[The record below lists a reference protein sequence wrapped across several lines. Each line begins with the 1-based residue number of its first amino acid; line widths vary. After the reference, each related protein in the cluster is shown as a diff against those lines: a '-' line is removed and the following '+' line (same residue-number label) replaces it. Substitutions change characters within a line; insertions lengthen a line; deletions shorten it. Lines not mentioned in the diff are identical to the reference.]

1 MQATQATIKSNNM
14 NELEQIVQQMMAE
27 GQSDENINA
36 VIAAYDAE
44 QVAEPEVLEKPEAAV
59 EETAPV
65 VVETPEDT
73 GSQLEDTS
81 SESPETINDTGLYVE
96 PEYFK
101 TGFEG
106 VTVEDAQAYLD
117 KSYSDN
123 PVESTAQPG
132 LQGARSTP
140 RARTNDEL
148 VMEHI
153 ASGNSGKIKEISDS
167 VTDDVVF
174 ESILE
179 DYKDLQSQTIS
190 KPLSLNSSRLAPPVS
205 QGWDEKTR
213 AKYDAWEANG
223 KNFGGEFGD
232 TVKRSE

>member
-1 MQATQATIKSNNM
+1 M
-14 NELEQIVQQMMAE
+14 
-27 GQSDENINA
+27 
-36 VIAAYDAE
+36 
-44 QVAEPEVLEKPEAAV
+44 EKPEAAV
-59 EETAPV
+59 EEIAPV

-81 SESPETINDTGLYVE
+81 LESPETIDDTELYVE

-106 VTVEDAQAYLD
+106 VTAADAQAYLD

-123 PVESTAQPG
+123 PIESTVQPG
-132 LQGARSTP
+132 LQGARSIP

-148 VMEHI
+148 IMEHI

-174 ESILE
+174 ENILE
-179 DYKDLQSQTIS
+179 DYKDLDNQTVARGAGMG
-190 KPLSLNSSRLAPPVS
+190 SSNMVRES
-205 QGWDEKTR
+205 DGWDEKPVQ
-213 AKYDAWEANG
+213 NMMLG
-223 KNFGGEFGD
+223 LL
-232 TVKRSE
+232 TVKTLMGNLGKL